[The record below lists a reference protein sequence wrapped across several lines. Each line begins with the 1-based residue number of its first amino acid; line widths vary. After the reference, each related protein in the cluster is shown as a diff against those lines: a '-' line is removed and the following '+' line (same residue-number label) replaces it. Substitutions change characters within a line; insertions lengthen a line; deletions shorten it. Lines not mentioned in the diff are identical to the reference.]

1 MTTIRT
7 IPLAEFHRFVGNI
20 LDTEPAE
27 MISPEEVLARWRKQ
41 QETLAA
47 IREGLA
53 DIEAGRT
60 TPLEDFDREFRQRH
74 GIEGAA

>member
-1 MTTIRT
+1 MSAIPSS
-7 IPLAEFHRFVGNI
+7 PLAEFHQFVGSQLLLEEGPLI
-20 LDTEPAE
+20 T
-27 MISPEEVLARWRKQ
+27 PEAVLARWREQ

-60 TPLEDFDREFRQRH
+60 VSLEDFDSEFRQRH